1 MFISKVKKSTV
12 LLLITFFALVP
23 IVCSLLL
30 PIYAVVEKSSSFY
43 VNDDANVLG
52 TETEQKIIEYNG
64 ALERQCNGAQVVVVT
79 VEYLDGMKSS
89 EYAMQ
94 IFNDWGIG
102 SSTYNNG
109 VLILLAT
116 SENKYYVQYGR
127 GLNESNFE
135 EAITKNIDTFES
147 EFDAKMYDDAVN
159 TLFDDIVQWF
169 EEYYDSSL
177 MQQKKTTSSS
187 ERLSTLIEFIGIIC
201 CIFWLVSVFGARG
214 HHGSN
219 NIFFFAP
226 IFRRNSTWDNSSNGN
241 DYDDHGGFG
250 GFGGGSGSGFDGGSF
265 GGGSG
270 SGGGGFGGG
279 GFGRD

>member
-1 MFISKVKKSTV
+1 M
-12 LLLITFFALVP
+12 LLITFFALVP

-135 EAITKNIDTFES
+135 EAITENIDTFES

-187 ERLSTLIEFIGIIC
+187 ERLSTIIEFIGIIC

-219 NIFFFAP
+219 NIFFLLLYSVEILHGITPPMAM
-226 IFRRNSTWDNSSNGN
+226 ITMITEDLAVSVEVLVAASTEAVSAEVQAAVEVASAEEALAAINLK
-241 DYDDHGGFG
+241 
-250 GFGGGSGSGFDGGSF
+250 
-265 GGGSG
+265 
-270 SGGGGFGGG
+270 
-279 GFGRD
+279 